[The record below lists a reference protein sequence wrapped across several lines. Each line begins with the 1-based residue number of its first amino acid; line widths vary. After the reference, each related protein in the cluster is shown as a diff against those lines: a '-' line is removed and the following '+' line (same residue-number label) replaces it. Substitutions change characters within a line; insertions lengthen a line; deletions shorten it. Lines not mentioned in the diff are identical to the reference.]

1 MKINLKRIKEGESWG
16 LKKLNVKENLKEN
29 NFSLPYN
36 GFFFNYNND
45 INNNVKLNYKK
56 MVIKEVLYVS

>member
-29 NFSLPYN
+29 NFSLPNN

-45 INNNVKLNYKK
+45 INNNVK
-56 MVIKEVLYVS
+56 

>member
-1 MKINLKRIKEGESWG
+1 MKINLKRIKEGESWD

-29 NFSLPYN
+29 NFSLPNN

-45 INNNVKLNYKK
+45 INNNVK
-56 MVIKEVLYVS
+56 